1 MNEAFIAIE
10 PSGSSGSSGVASD
23 SRYASTLLNVV

>member
-10 PSGSSGSSGVASD
+10 PNGSSGSSGVASG
-23 SRYASTLLNVV
+23 SRYAWTLLNAV